1 MVDPSPRRNSSRSG
15 GSCLLMLVLLLL
27 LLAFL
32 RELLSVPSRR
42 SHDWFPR
49 SRLEGG

>member
-27 LLAFL
+27 LLVLL
-32 RELLSVPSRR
+32 RELLSVPSGR
-42 SHDWFPR
+42 SNDCFPH
-49 SRLEGG
+49 SRLRDG